1 MPDAPILK
9 YEKVPVNVILVLK
22 KVFDFVH
29 KLCKYVCIF
38 MVGVI
43 YIFCLPP
50 ACSSMIIITVLRPGR
65 FSVVAPITLIEI
77 VAFACCIINT

>member
-38 MVGVI
+38 MVGGKKICYI
-43 YIFCLPP
+43 YFLLTTCVFINDYYNRIATWAVF
-50 ACSSMIIITVLRPGR
+50 SSSTYYID
-65 FSVVAPITLIEI
+65 
-77 VAFACCIINT
+77 

>member
-38 MVGVI
+38 MVGEKKNLL
-43 YIFCLPP
+43 YIFF
-50 ACSSMIIITVLRPGR
+50 AYHLR
-65 FSVVAPITLIEI
+65 VHQ
-77 VAFACCIINT
+77 